1 MKKFEEMKICST
13 EKNNCQHEGKHDLNT
28 ILKIVLSKLPQ
39 DSNECVHLHL
49 FENHYQD
56 VLPVPY
62 AHLFLLLCL
71 P

>member
-49 FENHYQD
+49 FENHY
-56 VLPVPY
+56 
-62 AHLFLLLCL
+62 
-71 P
+71 